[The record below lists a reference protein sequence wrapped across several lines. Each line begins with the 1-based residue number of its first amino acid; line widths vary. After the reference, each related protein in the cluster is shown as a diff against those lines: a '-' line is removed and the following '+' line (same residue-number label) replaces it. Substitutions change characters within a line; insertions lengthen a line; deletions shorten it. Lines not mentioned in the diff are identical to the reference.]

1 MIPLPRLASLLGAAA
16 LSASITAA
24 CTPQSQATPTKQ
36 EVSSALVNKVVL
48 PSYQKLVAA
57 TEDLKKD
64 LNKLAQDPTDSNL
77 ESARKQWKDTRK
89 TWEITETWAYGPAET
104 DDFDPN
110 LDDWPVSKKELAQA
124 LDESDFSKATFA
136 ELDTTG
142 RGFHG
147 IEYVLFGDGDQA
159 ASAASMTPQQ
169 LAYLQIAGED
179 LEQNAKGLLTAWSGD
194 EGFGKADVEAD
205 PSKTV
210 SDILEGMTGCLDEVA
225 NGKLGGALE
234 AGKDE
239 LESTF
244 SGNTGSDVVSNLK
257 GVRLAWKKSKLQALV
272 KAQDEEIAKA
282 LTDQLN
288 AAIDL
293 AKALPARLNDKIDDP
308 ATREQIEDLQ
318 AAIMAAVETTTAVSE
333 KIG

>member
-1 MIPLPRLASLLGAAA
+1 
-16 LSASITAA
+16 
-24 CTPQSQATPTKQ
+24 
-36 EVSSALVNKVVL
+36 
-48 PSYQKLVAA
+48 
-57 TEDLKKD
+57 
-64 LNKLAQDPTDSNL
+64 
-77 ESARKQWKDTRK
+77 
-89 TWEITETWAYGPAET
+89 
-104 DDFDPN
+104 
-110 LDDWPVSKKELAQA
+110 
-124 LDESDFSKATFA
+124 
-136 ELDTTG
+136 
-142 RGFHG
+142 FHG

>member
-1 MIPLPRLASLLGAAA
+1 MIPLPRLGSLLGAAA
-16 LSASITAA
+16 LSATITAA
-24 CTPQSQATPTKQ
+24 CTPQSQVTPTKQ
-36 EVSSALVNKVVL
+36 EISSALVNQVVL

-64 LNKLAQDPTDSNL
+64 LNKLAQDPTDANL
-77 ESARKQWKDTRK
+77 ESARKQWKATRK

-104 DDFDPN
+104 DGFDPN

-124 LDESDFSKATFA
+124 LDESDFSKSTFA
-136 ELDTTG
+136 DLDTTG

-147 IEYVLFGDGDQA
+147 IEYVLFGNGDQA
-159 ASAASMTPQQ
+159 AEATSMTAQQ

-179 LEQNAKGLLTAWSGD
+179 LVQNAKGLLTAWSGD

-257 GVRLAWKKSKLQALV
+257 GVRLAWKESKLQDLV

-288 AAIDL
+288 TAIDL
-293 AKALPARLNDKIDDP
+293 ANALPARLNDKIDDP
-308 ATREQIEDLQ
+308 ATREQIEDLM
-318 AAIMAAVETTTAVSE
+318 AAIIAALETTTAVSE

>member
-1 MIPLPRLASLLGAAA
+1 MIPLPRLGSLLGAAA
-16 LSASITAA
+16 LSATITAA
-24 CTPQSQATPTKQ
+24 CTPQSQVTPTKQ
-36 EVSSALVNKVVL
+36 EISSALVNQVVL

-64 LNKLAQDPTDSNL
+64 LNKLAQDPTDANL
-77 ESARKQWKDTRK
+77 ESARKQWKATRK

-124 LDESDFSKATFA
+124 LDESDFSKSTFA
-136 ELDTTG
+136 DLDTTG

-147 IEYVLFGDGDQA
+147 IEYVLFGNGDQA
-159 ASAASMTPQQ
+159 AEATSMTAQQ

-179 LEQNAKGLLTAWSGD
+179 LVQNAKGLLTAWSGD

-257 GVRLAWKKSKLQALV
+257 GVRLAWKESKLQDLV

-288 AAIDL
+288 TAIDL
-293 AKALPARLNDKIDDP
+293 ANALPARLNDKIDDP
-308 ATREQIEDLQ
+308 ATREQIEDLM
-318 AAIMAAVETTTAVSE
+318 AAIIAALETTTAVSE